1 MNIRKEYLTVWYGFD
16 GSSKCNPY
24 ITRRSSAQKRKVISG
39 VCDYRLYPILEKD
52 ADLLLFNTVWD
63 IVMHSD
69 FYDFYNSIDVINSSL
84 HFDIKGC
91 DIAYA
96 RPYLF
101 FPADLPRLRF
111 SEKEFTYPYFV
122 GVFYEKGDYSVPMAG
137 LIEEG
142 DGCPMFRAYLVPQ
155 WDFTGDQPEI
165 VYRENRS
172 KYVQSISWAINP
184 SNTLQKAVFN
194 LLEYLDRISVD
205 VGDWKERL
213 KTVLEMMKTHA
224 NELHILHNVGLY
236 DINALWTLLYQS
248 GHDHA
253 ELRKII
259 RDTERELHRYAMT
272 VVNLIDWKNGG
283 VVNEKDFAKS
293 LLPYELSY
301 SDPIIYD
308 TEPSYPEY
316 PEIEEGDPDPLFPEI
331 EEDDPEPEYPEIEED
346 IPEPPSPEPEVN
358 DILEK
363 PYFEGEL
370 PDNWW
375 NDLGAMERA
384 FKWTEEEQAALDKA
398 YIEGTYG
405 RGRFADDLGAYSELL
420 RSLVRQRLREKAIR
434 DLEAKRQKEED

>member
-24 ITRRSSAQKRKVISG
+24 ITRRSSAQKREVISG
-39 VCDYRLYPILEKD
+39 VCDYKLYPILEKD
-52 ADLLLFNTVWD
+52 ADWLLFNTIWD

-96 RPYLF
+96 RPFLF
-101 FPADLPRLRF
+101 FPTDMPRLRF
-111 SEKEFTYPYFV
+111 SEKEFSYPYFV
-122 GVFYEKGDYSVPMAG
+122 GVFYERGDYYAGEAG

-142 DGCPMFRAYLVPQ
+142 DGCPLFRAYFVPQ
-155 WDFTGDQPEI
+155 WDLSSDKPEV
-165 VYRENRS
+165 VYREYHS
-172 KYVQSISWAINP
+172 KYEESVSSAINS
-184 SNTLQKAVFN
+184 SNELQKAVFN
-194 LLEYLDRISVD
+194 LLEYLDSVSVD

-213 KTVLEMMKTHA
+213 KMVLEMMKTHA

-236 DINALWTLLYQS
+236 DINTLWTLLYQFDS
-248 GHDHA
+248 NKV
-253 ELRKII
+253 ELRKLI
-259 RDTERELHRYAMT
+259 RDTERELHRYTMM
-272 VVNLIDWKNGG
+272 VVNQIDWKYGG
-283 VVNEKDFAKS
+283 VTDNEYFTKS
-293 LLPYELSY
+293 LLPDEPSWLRSEVDNPKPSY
-301 SDPIIYD
+301 Y
-308 TEPSYPEY
+308 TEP
-316 PEIEEGDPDPLFPEI
+316 EE
-331 EEDDPEPEYPEIEED
+331 
-346 IPEPPSPEPEVN
+346 N
-358 DILEK
+358 DYFEK

-434 DLEAKRQKEED
+434 DLEAKRQKEDD